1 VSEIAQEPAVVLLAV
16 VLAAALLVGE
26 FALPTLGIAGTAAA
40 GLIVLAI
47 VGISDAELDWWP
59 LSLAIIAIVLW
70 CVMIARR
77 KTSVVQQ
84 AVAVGTFTAGALGF
98 AVLESDAT
106 AIVLALASA
115 AGLAVG
121 FPTLFD
127 RAARLYDA
135 PSPVGMESYVGR
147 PTEVSHWEG
156 STGTVVLDGSFWN
169 AEGPEGLAEGD
180 RVVVTGYE
188 GMRLTVRP
196 AGPETEGM
204 PMSMPTKEGR

>member
-40 GLIVLAI
+40 GLLVLAI
-47 VGISDAELDWWP
+47 VGIAEAELEWWP
-59 LSLAIIAIVLW
+59 LSLAVIAIVLW

-77 KTSVVQQ
+77 RTSVVQQ
-84 AVAVGTFTAGALGF
+84 GVAVGIFTGGALGF
-98 AVLESDAT
+98 GVIEGDPT

-115 AGLAVG
+115 GGVAVG
-121 FPTLFD
+121 FPALFD

-147 PTEVSHWEG
+147 PATVSAWKGTTG
-156 STGTVVLDGSFWN
+156 SVVLDGSFWN
-169 AEGPEGLAEGD
+169 AEGPEGPAEGD
-180 RVVVTGYE
+180 EVLVTGYE
-188 GMRLTVRP
+188 GMRLIVRQS
-196 AGPETEGM
+196 APETEGM
-204 PMSMPTKEGR
+204 PMSVPTREVR

>member
-16 VLAAALLVGE
+16 ALAAALLVGE

-47 VGISDAELDWWP
+47 VGIADAELEWWP

-77 KTSVVQQ
+77 RTSVVQQ
-84 AVAVGTFTAGALGF
+84 AVAIGIFTAGSLGF
-98 AVLESDAT
+98 ALLESDLP
-106 AIVLALASA
+106 AIVLALATA
-115 AGLAVG
+115 AGIAVG

-147 PTEVSHWEG
+147 PTDVSAWEG
-156 STGTVVLDGSFWN
+156 TTGTVVLDGSFWN
-169 AEGPEGLAEGD
+169 AEGPAGLTKGD
-180 RVVVTGYE
+180 HVVVVGYE
-188 GMRLTVRP
+188 GMRLVVRRP
-196 AGPETEGM
+196 APGSEGM
-204 PMSMPTKEGR
+204 PMSVPTREGR

>member
-47 VGISDAELDWWP
+47 VGITEAELQWWP
-59 LSLAIIAIVLW
+59 LSFAIIAIVMW

-77 KTSVVQQ
+77 RTSVVQQ
-84 AVAVGTFTAGALGF
+84 GVAVGIFTGGSLGF
-98 AVLESDAT
+98 AILEADPT

-115 AGLAVG
+115 GGLAVG

-147 PTEVSHWEG
+147 PTEVSHWERT
-156 STGTVVLDGSFWN
+156 TGTVVLDGSFWN

-180 RVVVTGYE
+180 HVVVTGYE
-188 GMRLTVRP
+188 GMRLTVRRQAP
-196 AGPETEGM
+196 DTEGK
-204 PMSMPTKEGR
+204 PMSMPTGEGR

>member
-1 VSEIAQEPAVVLLAV
+1 MSEIAQEPAVVLLAV
-16 VLAAALLVGE
+16 TLAAALLVGE

-47 VGISDAELDWWP
+47 VGVAEAELDWWP

-77 KTSVVQQ
+77 QTSVVQQ

-98 AVLESDAT
+98 GVIERDPA
-106 AIVLALASA
+106 AIALALASA
-115 AGLAVG
+115 AGVAIG
-121 FPTLFD
+121 FPALFD

-147 PTEVSHWEG
+147 TATVSAWEG
-156 STGTVVLDGSFWN
+156 HTGSVVLDGSFWN
-169 AEGPEGLAEGD
+169 AEGSEALAEGD
-180 RVVVTGYE
+180 VVVVTGFE
-188 GMRLTVRP
+188 GMRFTVRRP
-196 AGPETEGM
+196 APDREGT
-204 PMSMPTKEGR
+204 PMSTPTRETI